1 MVLERGYRH
10 ALDAGCGGR
19 VGGKRAHELAH
30 ILVRAMSLDVYAV
43 AGVEHPAGYAVG
55 NGLAK
60 DKGTHAD
67 SLDNAGDMDEGVGHT
82 CS

>member
-1 MVLERGYRH
+1 MG
-10 ALDAGCGGR
+10 
-19 VGGKRAHELAH
+19 
-30 ILVRAMSLDVYAV
+30 LDVHAV

-67 SLDNAGDMDEGVGHT
+67 ALDNAGDMDEGVGHT